1 MTDQQE
7 FIAKISELK
16 DTAILQGGQISEAQI
31 EETFPDLTPEQKN
44 LLEEYFKQ
52 NNIGIGEPLNED
64 EYLDAD
70 ESKVIKMYLD
80 ELEELEDVDDDLK
93 RVLVMGA
100 LNGDNEAKERLTNS
114 YLKAVVDVAKLYT
127 GQGVDAGDLIGEGN
141 VALANAMTLLGSIEK
156 PEDCDEMVMRTVMNA
171 MEEMINAEN
180 AEVDV
185 NRKVLKLVM
194 EIIGKAKELSEE
206 LRRKCTVEELAE
218 EGGFKTEDIF
228 EAIRVSGNCG
238 DFIDV

>member
-7 FIAKISELK
+7 FIEKISELK

-31 EETFPDLTPEQKN
+31 EETFPDLTQDQKN
-44 LLEEYFKQ
+44 LLLDYFKQ
-52 NNIGIGEPLNED
+52 NNIGIGEPLKDE

-70 ESKVIKMYLD
+70 EGKIIKMYLD
-80 ELEELEDVDDDLK
+80 ELEELEEVDDSLK
-93 RVLVMGA
+93 RVLVIGA

-127 GQGVDAGDLIGEGN
+127 GQGVEVGDLIGEGN
-141 VALANAMTLLGSIEK
+141 VALANAMSLLQSIEK

-218 EGGFKTEDIF
+218 EGGFSPEDIM
-228 EAIRVSGNCG
+228 EAVRVSANCG
-238 DFIDV
+238 DYIEI